1 MMVMASK
8 LVVSM
13 ALAQDLP
20 ALVSFQAKQSS
31 ISSQGEIMN
40 QRIEKQAPIKT
51 LQIRADDLRDGDI
64 LASDPHYGRV
74 KVVSVRVLALDKVN
88 PNNST
93 IRTHV
98 IGAGLSTHAANMD
111 WRANQQVR
119 VEDRPTCPIAVEVS
133 EVGMILEVCSA

>member
-1 MMVMASK
+1 
-8 LVVSM
+8 
-13 ALAQDLP
+13 
-20 ALVSFQAKQSS
+20 
-31 ISSQGEIMN
+31 MN

-51 LQIRADDLRDGDI
+51 LQIRADQLCDGDV
-64 LASDPHYGRV
+64 LAADPHYGRV
-74 KVVSVRVLALDKVN
+74 KVVSVRVLAVDDIN

-119 VEDRPTCPIAVEVS
+119 IEDRHSILAAVNDLLMTQEA
-133 EVGMILEVCSA
+133 CAA